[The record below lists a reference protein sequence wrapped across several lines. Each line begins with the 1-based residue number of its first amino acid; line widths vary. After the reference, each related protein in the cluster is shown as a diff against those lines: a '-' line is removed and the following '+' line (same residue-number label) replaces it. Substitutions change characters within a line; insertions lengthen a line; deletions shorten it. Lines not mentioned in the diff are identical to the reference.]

1 MSSEQ
6 HVQRPASPP
15 PFPAAGPRSVTIRC
29 SKKKFGIRRSRPFG
43 NVGARRR
50 RAVASPSP
58 DKSPASPAA
67 DPKQL
72 LDACSSGD
80 RYTVEQLL
88 GDGVPIKT
96 QRRRRPLALHLAAGK
111 GHTDL
116 CAYLV
121 EQRADVH
128 AVDSGGQSSLH
139 RACDGGHLDVASLLH
154 EFGASLNLADGEGR
168 TPLSYAS
175 ASGAYN
181 NRELCEWLKSAG
193 AKLGPSEPQPQP
205 EAEPGGGGGS
215 SKNGLG
221 KQSMQSEDAP
231 GEGKRLP
238 PVSDEEVVNDVFA
251 GGSRMAELI
260 EGMSIEIPGGEDD
273 EMKTTRTR

>member
-1 MSSEQ
+1 MSE
-6 HVQRPASPP
+6 PD
-15 PFPAAGPRSVTIRC
+15 G
-29 SKKKFGIRRSRPFG
+29 
-43 NVGARRR
+43 GARS
-50 RAVASPSP
+50 ASPSP

-96 QRRRRPLALHLAAGK
+96 SDGEGRSALHLAAGK

-193 AKLGPSEPQPQP
+193 AKFGPNEPQPQP

-273 EMKTTRTR
+273 EDEDDEDEVKVVAEMPMIAEGDEEEEELTSGDEEDDGM